1 MFRLFERS
9 SEDDQQS
16 HAIAVLI
23 LLAVVSLI
31 IGGLYLAQSTTNIT
45 TVRDIDQLRTER
57 NNLVRENERL
67 KAEIARFR
75 GIDNLMTRSAAL
87 GFEEAEPDDIQY
99 IIVDGYEYARPTSVS
114 TQVQPTATTINYEE
128 NFAGW
133 LSRQLDALREEFNAW
148 MSTE

>member
-9 SEDDQQS
+9 SEENQQS
-16 HAIAVLI
+16 QAVAVLI

-67 KAEIARFR
+67 KAQIARFR
-75 GIDNLMTRSAAL
+75 GIDNLMTRAAAL
-87 GFEEAEPDDIQY
+87 GFEEANRDDIQY
-99 IIVDGYEYARPTSVS
+99 VIVDGYEFA
-114 TQVQPTATTINYEE
+114 QPTAVPTQVLPTPTTTNYEE

-133 LSRQLDALREEFNAW
+133 LERQLDSLQAQFNDW
-148 MSTE
+148 MSN